1 VTATQPLVALLV
13 LALLVHLGMAI
24 RTAIALRRVGVPAPR
39 AWTASLLAWPL
50 VRRLVAG
57 HSYEA
62 GEADGTGEADD
73 VGEAGGTGEADDVDE
88 AGGTGDRDDL
98 TG

>member
-57 HSYEA
+57 RSDEDGRSHATGQAEGT
-62 GEADGTGEADD
+62 GEADGTGT
-73 VGEAGGTGEADDVDE
+73 GAG
-88 AGGTGDRDDL
+88 DDL

>member
-57 HSYEA
+57 HSDEDGRSHA
-62 GEADGTGEADD
+62 TGQAEGTGEADGTGT
-73 VGEAGGTGEADDVDE
+73 GAG
-88 AGGTGDRDDL
+88 DDL

>member
-1 VTATQPLVALLV
+1 VTATHPLVALFV

-57 HSYEA
+57 HSDDA
-62 GEADGTGEADD
+62 GEEDG
-73 VGEAGGTGEADDVDE
+73 AGA
-88 AGGTGDRDDL
+88 RDDL